1 MGPPRIRGT
10 RPHLKAVLHNPQ
22 RQPGEL
28 VRTAAPPDI
37 PSGLA
42 CCGQGLG
49 HQGRLSDARLALDPD
64 NRSLATAEGLH
75 GSTQN
80 YKLIFATYPSRGP
93 VLPHA
98 RNHSLYPRWTT
109 MRGALCYLQFVD
121 EARRTRRLQPP
132 PGRFGN
138 TALMDP

>member
-80 YKLIFATYPSRGP
+80 YKLIFATYPSGGRFCHMPEIIPFTRDG
-93 VLPHA
+93 
-98 RNHSLYPRWTT
+98 R
-109 MRGALCYLQFVD
+109 LC
-121 EARRTRRLQPP
+121 EARFAICSSWMKPAALVACNRRREGSEIPP
-132 PGRFGN
+132 
-138 TALMDP
+138 